1 MNRHSNKSKHRRFAI
16 IFAMLLAVASL
27 SGCGAN
33 NNDSSIDA
41 TDEQLGINA
50 YEKDMEVNPYDT
62 ETPDATTQ
70 SLEST
75 TETVTTMESA
85 VRCWF

>member
-1 MNRHSNKSKHRRFAI
+1 
-16 IFAMLLAVASL
+16 MLLAVVSL

-33 NNDSSIDA
+33 NDDSSIDA

-75 TETVTTMESA
+75 TE
-85 VRCWF
+85 F